1 MLIQLKGII
10 LSLFLMNS
18 QLTHA
23 EVFRLVDK
31 QGRVQFSD
39 IPNLEKKTKN
49 DNLPNTKTVSQPSNQ
64 YADVIGHKKISNK
77 EPKDLNAIAKKM
89 KKERLVREKSKKK
102 REKNRKAKL
111 KKHQKQLAA
120 AKKKKLACKKAKEN
134 EDLAFRKRTQQQGLL
149 KMRKALANYE
159 KKREARRKKCSR

>member
-23 EVFRLVDK
+23 EVFRWVDN

-39 IPNLEKKTKN
+39 IPNLVKKN

-64 YADVIGHKKISNK
+64 GADVIGHKKISHK

-89 KKERLVREKSKKK
+89 KKERLMREKAKKK
-102 REKNRKAKL
+102 REKKRKAKL

>member
-1 MLIQLKGII
+1 MLIQIKVII
-10 LSLFLMNS
+10 LYLL
-18 QLTHA
+18 LTISHLAHA
-23 EVFRLVDK
+23 EVFRWVDT

-39 IPNLEKKTKN
+39 V
-49 DNLPNTKTVSQPSNQ
+49 PNTKSANIKAASQ
-64 YADVIGHKKISNK
+64 ALKAKTDAVDHKKISNK
-77 EPKDLNAIAKKM
+77 EPKDLKAIAHKM
-89 KKERLVREKSKKK
+89 KKERLAREKAKKK
-102 REKNRKAKL
+102 RDKNRQVKL

-120 AKKKKLACKKAKEN
+120 AKKKKLACKKAKEK